1 MYLLISANR
10 TAKQNFSKPR
20 QQFSKN
26 HNLFWFF
33 RGFLLLLHTK
43 LIHNYRTPIV
53 QVFKTTL
60 ARQQYAIRLVHE
72 QIYIFILQIFKI

>member
-1 MYLLISANR
+1 MLIELLNKIF
-10 TAKQNFSKPR
+10 QNLDNNFQKITIY
-20 QQFSKN
+20 FG
-26 HNLFWFF
+26 FF
-33 RGFLLLLHTK
+33 EGFYTFLHTK